1 MNLSKNTKISQAI
14 APSAG
19 VAGSTDLNG
28 AVLDMSG
35 FDGVLMIVTF
45 GVITGSAVTAI
56 KAQQDTAVAMGTA
69 ADLLGTGQTVADTD
83 DDGVFYIDLYK
94 PLERY
99 VRVVVERATQNAVVS
114 SAQYIQYRGAKPPAS
129 HGSAVSG
136 ELHVSPIEGTA

>member
-45 GVITGSAVTAI
+45 GVITGSAVTSI
-56 KAQQDTAVAMGTA
+56 KAQQDTAVGMGSA
-69 ADLLGTGQTVADTD
+69 ADLEGTGQTIADTD
-83 DDGVFYIDLYK
+83 DDGVFYISENTSD
-94 PLERY
+94 
-99 VRVVVERATQNAVVS
+99 V
-114 SAQYIQYRGAKPPAS
+114 IDG
-129 HGSAVSG
+129 GDF
-136 ELHVSPIEGTA
+136 